1 MSEIP
6 IIVGVAQV
14 EQRIDDP
21 ASGKEPLA
29 MMIDAVHE
37 AAADAQCPQLLTEAG
52 SVRVV
57 RGIWPYANP
66 AKVVAEAIGNSTAQT
81 ALTQY
86 GGNFVQT
93 TVNRS
98 CVDIRDGVQDVVII
112 TGAEC
117 GRSQA
122 KAARAGIDLE
132 WSEAPGTPDL
142 WIGEDVSMRADE
154 EQGLGMGRPIQHYP
168 MFENALRYHL
178 GETIEQQMQRI
189 AKLWAGFSAVAA
201 ENPHAWIRERKSP
214 EQLLTISNENR
225 PVSFPYPQHRRA
237 Q

>member
-6 IIVGVAQV
+6 VIVGVAQV

-37 AAADAQCPQLLTEAG
+37 AAADVQCPQLLTEAG

-66 AKVVAEAIGNSTAQT
+66 AKVVAEAIGNPTAQT

-93 TVNRS
+93 TMNQS
-98 CVDIRDGVQDVVII
+98 CLDVQAGKHDVIVIAGKGHEREQ
-112 TGAEC
+112 TGAE
-117 GRSQA
+117 GRVPFND
-122 KAARAGIDLE
+122 AGVV
-132 WSEAPGTPDL
+132 AT
-142 WIGEDVSMRADE
+142 V
-154 EQGLGMGRPIQHYP
+154 
-168 MFENALRYHL
+168 
-178 GETIEQQMQRI
+178 IEQQR
-189 AKLWAGFSAVAA
+189 
-201 ENPHAWIRERKSP
+201 
-214 EQLLTISNENR
+214 
-225 PVSFPYPQHRRA
+225 
-237 Q
+237 